1 MSLTINAG
9 QAKFDSLIL
18 YIWGGREVDYWKLFG
33 LSLLKLI
40 YISSQSVGFYISD
53 EVGMKIY
60 IYIRKSPRALV
71 TSHPL
76 DKLKLDRASY
86 S

>member
-9 QAKFDSLIL
+9 QAMFDSLIL

-76 DKLKLDRASY
+76 DKLRLDRASY
-86 S
+86 N